1 MMTDEARKS
10 LPPPHAG
17 EGGVGVFRRRIA
29 TLDRKT
35 GVRLADVPPPDASD
49 DLVVSTPERV
59 AFQYEI
65 AGIGSRFLAQFID
78 VLVIVVIQIV
88 ITIGAAAL
96 GGLFNSVQVFGLV
109 ELILT
114 FILIVGYFLISEA
127 AWNGQTLGKRY
138 VRLRAV
144 GDHGEPL
151 TIGQAAIRN
160 LVRVVDFLPAFYA
173 IGIVTMFSNSRAKR
187 LGDFAAG
194 TLVVRD
200 KERISLYDLA
210 STAPAA
216 TPESKPV
223 TSIWAT
229 SSPEAPGPG
238 EPSPAI
244 DRPVDPSLRRLVVA
258 YAARREMLPAFRR
271 QALAKSAE
279 PALRAALPDVVAT
292 AGPLAALDQL
302 AEREGISPVRPV
314 HRNASSAMTW
324 GVTTLIFFWMPLV
337 AIPTGILSIVF
348 GSDAVKAVRAEP
360 EKYQGE
366 DKARTGRLLGI
377 IGLVISSVLLLIVI
391 LAVAFGSS
399 R

>member
-1 MMTDEARKS
+1 MQ
-10 LPPPHAG
+10 
-17 EGGVGVFRRRIA
+17 
-29 TLDRKT
+29 
-35 GVRLADVPPPDASD
+35 PPDSSD
-49 DLVVSTPERV
+49 ELIVSTPERV

-78 VLVIVVIQIV
+78 VLVIAIIQIV
-88 ITIGAAAL
+88 ITIGAGAL
-96 GGLFNSVQVFGLV
+96 GGIFNSIQVFGLV

-114 FILIVGYFLISEA
+114 FILIAGYFLISEA

-173 IGIVTMFSNSRAKR
+173 IGIITMFSNSRAKR

-200 KERISLYDLA
+200 RERVSLYDLA

-216 TPESKPV
+216 ALEPKPV
-223 TSIWAT
+223 SSIWSTPSTEPA
-229 SSPEAPGPG
+229 AAG
-238 EPSPAI
+238 EPSAAI
-244 DRPVDPSLRRLVVA
+244 DRPVDPALRRLVVA
-258 YAARREMLPAFRR
+258 YAARRELLPASRR
-271 QALAKSAE
+271 AEVARSAE
-279 PALRAALPDVVAT
+279 PALRAALPDVVAN

-302 AEREGISPVRPV
+302 AEREGISPLRPV
-314 HRNASSAMTW
+314 HRSASGAMTW
-324 GVTTLIFFWMPLV
+324 GVTTLIFFWMPLI

-348 GSDAVKAVRAEP
+348 GGDAVKAVRAEP
-360 EKYQGE
+360 QKYQGE

-377 IGLVISSVLLLIVI
+377 IGLAISSLLLLIII
-391 LAVAFGSS
+391 LAIIFQNG
-399 R
+399 

>member
-1 MMTDEARKS
+1 
-10 LPPPHAG
+10 
-17 EGGVGVFRRRIA
+17 VQ
-29 TLDRKT
+29 
-35 GVRLADVPPPDASD
+35 PPDASD

-78 VLVIVVIQIV
+78 VVVIAVIQIV
-88 ITIGAAAL
+88 ITIGAGAL
-96 GGLFNSVQVFGLV
+96 GGIFNSIQVFGLV

-114 FILIVGYFLISEA
+114 FILIAGYFLISEA

-200 KERISLYDLA
+200 RERISLYDLA
-210 STAPAA
+210 STAPTAA
-216 TPESKPV
+216 PETKPAS
-223 TSIWAT
+223 SIWSTPSTDPSA
-229 SSPEAPGPG
+229 AG
-238 EPSPAI
+238 EPSAAI
-244 DRPVDPSLRRLVVA
+244 VRPVDPALRRLVVA
-258 YAARREMLPAFRR
+258 YAARRELLPVHRR
-271 QALAKSAE
+271 EALARSADS
-279 PALRAALPDVVAT
+279 ALRAALPDVVAT

-302 AEREGISPVRPV
+302 AEREGISPLRPV
-314 HRNASSAMTW
+314 HRNASGAMTW
-324 GVTTLIFFWMPLV
+324 GVTTLIFFWMPLI

-348 GSDAVKAVRAEP
+348 GGDAVKAVRAEP
-360 EKYQGE
+360 QKYQGE

-377 IGLVISSVLLLIVI
+377 IGLAISSLLLLIII
-391 LAVAFGSS
+391 LAIIFQNG
-399 R
+399 

>member
-1 MMTDEARKS
+1 MQ
-10 LPPPHAG
+10 
-17 EGGVGVFRRRIA
+17 
-29 TLDRKT
+29 
-35 GVRLADVPPPDASD
+35 PPDSSD

-59 AFQYEI
+59 AFQYEV

-78 VLVIVVIQIV
+78 VLIIFVIQLV
-88 ITIGAAAL
+88 ITIGASAL
-96 GGLFNSVQVFGLV
+96 GGIFNSIQVFGLV

-114 FILIVGYFLISEA
+114 FVLIAGYFLISEA

-200 KERISLYDLA
+200 RERISLYDLA
-210 STAPAA
+210 STAPAPA
-216 TPESKPV
+216 PEVKPV
-223 TSIWAT
+223 ASIWSTPSTETTVA
-229 SSPEAPGPG
+229 AG
-238 EPSPAI
+238 PSPAI
-244 DRPVDPSLRRLVVA
+244 DRAVDPALRRLVVA
-258 YAARREMLPAFRR
+258 YAARRELLPAHRR
-271 QALAKSAE
+271 EALARSAE
-279 PALRAALPDVVAT
+279 SALRAALPEVVAT
-292 AGPLAALDQL
+292 AGPLVALDQL
-302 AEREGISPVRPV
+302 AEREGISPLRPV
-314 HRNASSAMTW
+314 HRNASGAMTW
-324 GVTTLIFFWMPLV
+324 GVTTLIFFWMPLI

-348 GSDAVKAVRAEP
+348 GGDAVKAVRAEP
-360 EKYQGE
+360 QKYQGE

-377 IGLVISSVLLLIVI
+377 IGLTISSLLLLIFI
-391 LAVAFGSS
+391 LLYVFQTG
-399 R
+399 

>member
-1 MMTDEARKS
+1 MQ
-10 LPPPHAG
+10 
-17 EGGVGVFRRRIA
+17 
-29 TLDRKT
+29 
-35 GVRLADVPPPDASD
+35 PPDASD

-59 AFQYEI
+59 AFQYQI

-78 VLVIVVIQIV
+78 VVVLTVIQIV
-88 ITIGAAAL
+88 ITIGAGAL
-96 GGLFNSVQVFGLV
+96 GGLFNSIQVFALV

-114 FILIVGYFLISEA
+114 FVLIAGYFLISEA
-127 AWNGQTLGKRY
+127 AWNGQTLGKRW

-160 LVRVVDFLPAFYA
+160 LVRLVDFLPVFYA

-200 KERISLYDLA
+200 RERVSLYDLA
-210 STAPAA
+210 GTAPAA
-216 TPESKPV
+216 AQTPQPV
-223 TSIWAT
+223 SSIWSTPPTDTA
-229 SSPEAPGPG
+229 AAAA
-238 EPSPAI
+238 EPSSAI
-244 DRPVDPSLRRLVVA
+244 DRPVDPALRRLVVA
-258 YAARREMLPAFRR
+258 YAARREMLPGFRR
-271 QALAKSAE
+271 EALAKSAE
-279 PALRAALPDVVAT
+279 SALRAALPEVVAA

-302 AEREGISPVRPV
+302 AEREGISPMRPV

-324 GVTTLIFFWMPLV
+324 GVTTLIFFWMPII

-348 GSDAVKAVRAEP
+348 GGDAVRAVREEP
-360 EKYQGE
+360 QRYQGE

-377 IGLVISSVLLLIVI
+377 IGLTISSILLAIVIALIV
-391 LAVAFGSS
+391 VG

>member
-1 MMTDEARKS
+1 MQ
-10 LPPPHAG
+10 
-17 EGGVGVFRRRIA
+17 
-29 TLDRKT
+29 
-35 GVRLADVPPPDASD
+35 PPDASD

-78 VLVIVVIQIV
+78 VLIITAVQTV
-88 ITIGAAAL
+88 ITIGAVAL
-96 GGLFNSVQVFGLV
+96 GGIFNSIQIFGLV

-114 FILIVGYFLISEA
+114 FILIAGYFLISEA
-127 AWNGQTLGKRY
+127 AWNGQTLGKRF

-160 LVRVVDFLPAFYA
+160 LIRVVDFLPAFYA

-200 KERISLYDLA
+200 RERISLYDLA
-210 STAPAA
+210 STAPTAA
-216 TPESKPV
+216 AEPKPAS
-223 TSIWAT
+223 SIWSTPSTPTTA
-229 SSPEAPGPG
+229 AA
-238 EPSPAI
+238 EPSQAI
-244 DRPVDPSLRRLVVA
+244 DRPVDPALRRLVVA
-258 YAARREMLPAFRR
+258 YAARRELLPAYRR
-271 QALAKSAE
+271 EALARNAE
-279 PALRAALPDVVAT
+279 SALRTALPDVVAT

-302 AEREGISPVRPV
+302 AEREGISPLRPV
-314 HRNASSAMTW
+314 HRNASGAMTW
-324 GVTTLIFFWMPLV
+324 GVTTLIFFWMPLI

-348 GSDAVKAVRAEP
+348 GGDALKAVRAEP
-360 EKYQGE
+360 QKYQGE

-377 IGLVISSVLLLIVI
+377 IGLSLSSIEVLIIVLLV
-391 LAVAFGSS
+391 VFGNS
-399 R
+399 

>member
-1 MMTDEARKS
+1 
-10 LPPPHAG
+10 
-17 EGGVGVFRRRIA
+17 VQ
-29 TLDRKT
+29 
-35 GVRLADVPPPDASD
+35 PPDASD

-78 VLVIVVIQIV
+78 VVVILVIQIV
-88 ITIGAAAL
+88 VTIGAGAL
-96 GGLFNSVQVFGLV
+96 GGIFNSLQVFGLV

-114 FILIVGYFLISEA
+114 FILIAGYFLISEA

-160 LVRVVDFLPAFYA
+160 LVRIVDFLPAFYA

-200 KERISLYDLA
+200 RERISLYDLA
-210 STAPAA
+210 STPPTATHEPKPA
-216 TPESKPV
+216 S
-223 TSIWAT
+223 SIWST
-229 SSPEAPGPG
+229 PGTAPSAAG
-238 EPSPAI
+238 ETPAAI
-244 DRPVDPSLRRLVVA
+244 DRPLDPALRRLVVA
-258 YAARREMLPAFRR
+258 YAARRELLPAHRR
-271 QALAKSAE
+271 QALALSAE
-279 PALRAALPDVVAT
+279 SALRAALPDVVAT

-302 AEREGISPVRPV
+302 AEREGISPLRPV
-314 HRNASSAMTW
+314 HRNASGAMTW
-324 GVTTLIFFWMPLV
+324 GVTTLVFFWMPLI

-348 GSDAVKAVRAEP
+348 GRDALRAVRAEP
-360 EKYQGE
+360 QKYQGE

-377 IGLVISSVLLLIVI
+377 IGLAISSLLLLIII
-391 LAVAFGSS
+391 LAIIFQNG
-399 R
+399 